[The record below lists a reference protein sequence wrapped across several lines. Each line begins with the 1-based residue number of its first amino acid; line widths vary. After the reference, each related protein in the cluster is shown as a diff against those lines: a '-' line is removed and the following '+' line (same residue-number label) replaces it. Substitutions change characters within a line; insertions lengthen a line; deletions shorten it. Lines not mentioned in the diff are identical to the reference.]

1 MKTQTEESTTLVEC
15 ANPSCNVMIEIK
27 NGRGRKRRTCSDRCR
42 KVVSRL
48 MRRLRSMRTPGGVG
62 PSVLK

>member
-1 MKTQTEESTTLVEC
+1 MSNQTEGSTFIEC
-15 ANPSCNVMIEIK
+15 AGPGCKAQVEVK

-42 KVVSRL
+42 KRVNRIVLLNRAMQSN
-48 MRRLRSMRTPGGVG
+48 GIG